1 MLRIIDRYLLREVL
15 LGWLGITLILWLILI
30 SHRLVRYL
38 AQAAAGELP
47 GNVIFILLGVKTLWL
62 LVYIMP
68 FSLALGIVTGLGR
81 LYRDNEMTALGACG
95 TGPWRLYQPLLGAG
109 FLVAILLGW
118 MALYA
123 SPVITAYGDRI
134 TRLAEQEADVSLLGA
149 GRFNNI
155 RGGRM
160 TFYAERLS
168 EDKKHME
175 NLFVYRKGGSRRD
188 NKPPQ
193 VVTAASA
200 SRRIDA
206 DSGDEY
212 VVFEDGHLYEGIPGD
227 AEYRIMSF
235 ARQGV
240 RVELRGNRGPRYKSE
255 VVPSADLL
263 GSDRLEDI
271 VELQWRLSVP
281 LSVMVLILLAVPLS
295 HMAPRKGRYGGLVT
309 AILVFLIYYNM
320 LGTSKIW
327 VEQGAIPAMIGL
339 WWVHLVFIGLAFVLL
354 NSSRLGC
361 RVRRRQ

>member
-47 GNVIFILLGVKTLWL
+47 GDIIFVLLGVKTLWL

-81 LYRDNEMTALGACG
+81 LYRDHEMVALGACG

-109 FLVAILLGW
+109 FLVAMLLGW
-118 MALYA
+118 MALFA
-123 SPVITAYGDRI
+123 TPAITAYGDRI
-134 TRLAEQEADVSLLGA
+134 TWQAEQEADVSLLGA

-175 NLFVYRKGGSRRD
+175 NLFVYLKGNTQTG
-188 NKPPQ
+188 KPPR
-193 VVTAASA
+193 VVTADSA
-200 SRRIDA
+200 TRKIDP

-212 VVFEDGHLYEGIPGD
+212 VVFENGHLYEGVPGE
-227 AEYRIMSF
+227 ARYRIMQF

-240 RVELRGNRGPRYKSE
+240 RVELRGNRKLSYKSE
-255 VVPSADLL
+255 VVPSAELL
-263 GSDRLEDI
+263 GSDRLADI

-295 HMAPRKGRYGGLVT
+295 HLAPRKGRYGGIVN
-309 AILVFLIYYNM
+309 AVLVFLIYYNL

-327 VEQGAIPAMIGL
+327 VEQGTLPAVVGL
-339 WWVHLVFIGLAFVLL
+339 WWVHLLFIGLAFVLL
-354 NSSRLGC
+354 NGTWLGC
-361 RVRRRQ
+361 RVQRRQ

>member
-1 MLRIIDRYLLREVL
+1 VL

-47 GNVIFILLGVKTLWL
+47 GSIIFTLLGVKTLWL

-68 FSLALGIVTGLGR
+68 FSLALGIVMGLGR

-109 FLVAILLGW
+109 ILVALLLGW
-118 MALYA
+118 MALFA
-123 SPVITAYGDRI
+123 SPQITAYGDRI
-134 TRLAEQEADVSLLGA
+134 MRQAEQEADVSLFGA

-160 TFYAERLS
+160 TFYAEHLS

-175 NLFVYRKGGSRRD
+175 NLFVYRRGDTRK

-200 SRRIDA
+200 ARKIDPG
-206 DSGDEY
+206 SGDEY
-212 VVFEDGHLYEGIPGD
+212 VVFSDGHLYEGMPGD
-227 AEYRIMSF
+227 TQYRIMKF

-240 RVELRGNRGPRYKSE
+240 RVELRGKRGASYKSE
-255 VVPSADLL
+255 VTPTAELL
-263 GSDRLEDI
+263 DSDRLEDI

-295 HMAPRKGRYGGLVT
+295 HTAPRKGRYGGIVT
-309 AILVFLIYYNM
+309 AVLVFLIYYNL

-327 VEQGAIPAMIGL
+327 VEQGTLPAKVGL
-339 WWVHLVFIGLAFVLL
+339 WWVHVVFIVLAFLLL
-354 NSSRLGC
+354 NGNWLSC
-361 RVRRRQ
+361 RVRRLQ